1 MVELFLR
8 KLIELVFLKLEK
20 FVFKVG
26 KLFLVI
32 LFFLWFGI
40 FVIRLNIMVKYIY
53 NIKGI
58 INIV

>member
-1 MVELFLR
+1 MVELFIR